1 MDTSAM
7 LKEQDE
13 TMEVD
18 FAERG
23 TPTRPQITMEEV
35 RDSLRKRPNSLF
47 ANFAPEAGKVPLS
60 STPPGGPA
68 AISRSNLPT
77 PTNASV
83 RASKAISA
91 RPAPAPVKISSEQLP
106 TLRSTTPSPVSP
118 TTKEPESALDRLV
131 REAADGNG
139 LLHAPLLN
147 GRPRSNSSG
156 SSSSGHSFQTADSR
170 GSDGKDALKKH
181 NDALIAAK
189 RKAKGLSAELPD
201 VPQGGLEVPPR
212 PKGRR
217 RSLSTGDADLPLVPA
232 KDTSL
237 PLQAAPKWPGK
248 LEMSA
253 LGNEELGFSQS
264 LGKALD
270 ECHGKRYRVN
280 EKVKGQYLG
289 LSPGGSRISTV
300 GDAGDVDA
308 GDAWRKSRRPSDIH
322 EHRTRIKEYK
332 ETSASRSRDA
342 APIVFVKVGK
352 LVFDQRFPIPKEP
365 SYAVCELN
373 NGLEHVVTGAT
384 RLGKDTNISQEFEL

>member
-1 MDTSAM
+1 MDNSA
-7 LKEQDE
+7 LLRDQDE
-13 TMEVD
+13 TMDLGE
-18 FAERG
+18 AGRS

-47 ANFAPEAGKVPLS
+47 ANFAPGSGKIPLS
-60 STPPGGPA
+60 STPPAGPA

-77 PTNASV
+77 PTNSAA

-106 TLRSTTPSPVSP
+106 TLRSSTPSPVSP

-131 REAADGNG
+131 REAADSNG

-170 GSDGKDALKKH
+170 GSDGKEALKKH

-189 RKAKGLSAELPD
+189 RKAKGLSAEITETNG
-201 VPQGGLEVPPR
+201 GGLEVPPR

-217 RSLSTGDADLPLVPA
+217 RSLSTGDADLPLAKEQQAPIVP
-232 KDTSL
+232 
-237 PLQAAPKWPGK
+237 PKWPAK
-248 LEMSA
+248 LEPSA
-253 LGNEELGFSQS
+253 LGNEELGFSQT

-270 ECHGKRYRVN
+270 ECRGKGYRVN

-289 LSPGGSRISTV
+289 LSPGSGRISTV

-308 GDAWRKSRRPSDIH
+308 GGAWRKARRPSDIH

-342 APIVFVKVGK
+342 APIVFVKG
-352 LVFDQRFPIPKEP
+352 
-365 SYAVCELN
+365 ELGWSSRKVLN
-373 NGLEHVVTGAT
+373 Y
-384 RLGKDTNISQEFEL
+384 